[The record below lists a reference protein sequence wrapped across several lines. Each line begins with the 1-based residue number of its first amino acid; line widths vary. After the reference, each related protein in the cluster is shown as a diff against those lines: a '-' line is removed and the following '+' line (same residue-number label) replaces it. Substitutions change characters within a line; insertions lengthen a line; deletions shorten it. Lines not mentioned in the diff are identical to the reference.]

1 MGWYIRK
8 SINIGPLRFNLSK
21 SGIGTSVGTKGFR
34 IGKKPNGKQ
43 FVHAGRSGL
52 YFRKDLNTNELLN
65 NNSSKS
71 NPQLYTKSKNGSGCL
86 SILVCLV
93 FLVVVFAFIS
103 IGFLSRQ

>member
-34 IGKKPNGKQ
+34 IGKKSNGKQ
-43 FVHAGRSGL
+43 FVHIGRSGL
-52 YFRKDLNTNELLN
+52 YYRKDLDTNELLN
-65 NNSSKS
+65 KNLSKS
-71 NPQLYTKSKNGSGCL
+71 SPQLYTKSNNGSGCL
-86 SILVCLV
+86 SILVCIA
-93 FLVVVFAFIS
+93 FLVVVFAIIS